1 VITKIFPYIFACW
14 LFSGT
19 FLWAIESNQSAD
31 YSDKPESFFP
41 ELSKVLSKL
50 NEDAPFLLEQRESI
64 RQAHSERIIADSSK
78 GFKLGISAQAH
89 SLHEDR
95 PSKGF
100 HHRYRTMGSVH
111 LRKPLYHWGALDAAS
126 RISQLSEENSKTRYT
141 SLQRSYR
148 SKIRSD
154 YLDLMILRYEEDLAR
169 ASLAL
174 TRENEQDLMKRRDL
188 GLIPDLTVYESTL
201 ARLKQS
207 IKLSDLRRKSNY
219 QARVFQME
227 TGYSEKLTFAKT
239 SEFTDFCEKHSFT
252 GSVPVLVSQLSSPEL
267 ANLKNEIEVERNKI
281 KIADADLKPK
291 LNLIG
296 VLYQDQVD
304 MANSRET
311 LKRNNLLVGI
321 EAQWAIWDSSL
332 SKGKK
337 EAARSRKR
345 MNEISLERSAKALR
359 LMVED
364 LHNQVFSLSEEI
376 DVNRQLV
383 KVAGKRYEKSI
394 LEFQQNRITPTL
406 HFEARLTL
414 DQSKLD
420 LAKTVSQYL
429 KARDLYDE
437 RTTFQNKSSWSR

>member
-1 VITKIFPYIFACW
+1 MITKFFPCIFACW
-14 LFSGT
+14 LLSGT
-19 FLWAIESNQSAD
+19 LSWAIESNQSTG

-95 PSKGF
+95 PSQGF
-100 HHRYRTMGSVH
+100 HHRYRTMGSLHV
-111 LRKPLYHWGALDAAS
+111 RKPLYHWGALDAAS

-169 ASLAL
+169 TSLAL
-174 TRENEQDLMKRRDL
+174 TKENEQDLIKRRGL

-296 VLYQDQVD
+296 ALYQDQVD

-311 LKRNNLLVGI
+311 LVRNNLLVGI

-345 MNEISLERSAKALR
+345 MNEISLERSANALR

-364 LHNQVFSLSEEI
+364 LRNQVFSLSEEI
-376 DVNRQLV
+376 DANRQLV
-383 KVAGKRYEKSI
+383 KVAGNRYEKSI

-420 LAKTVSQYL
+420 LAKTVNQYL

-437 RTTFQNKSSWSR
+437 RTTFQNKSRWSR